1 MELFSLQFW
10 IGVGSI
16 ILMDLSLG
24 GDNAVVIAMASN
36 RLPHAER
43 KKAILIGTI
52 GAVGLRMVLTFFSVW
67 LLTIP
72 YLQVAGG
79 LLLIP
84 IAIHLIAP
92 GDENPHVKAADNL
105 WSAVKTIILADF
117 LMSIDNILSV
127 AGAANGDFLL
137 VVFGLMVSIPIIVMG
152 SQLIGKVLDKFPFLM
167 YAGAAMIGWTS
178 GTMFLHDKALGPV
191 ILSAAGDWITW
202 ALPGF
207 LAIFVCVVGY
217 MLEKRKSR
225 K

>member
-1 MELFSLQFW
+1 MEIFTLQFW
-10 IGVGSI
+10 LSVGAI

-36 RLPHAER
+36 RLPEKER

-52 GAVGLRMVLTFFSVW
+52 GAVGLRMALTAVAVW

-72 YLQVAGG
+72 YLQVLGG
-79 LLLIP
+79 ILLIP
-84 IAIHLIAP
+84 IAIHLLVP
-92 GDENPHVKAADNL
+92 GDEDPHIESSDNL
-105 WSAVKTIILADF
+105 WTAVKTIILADF

-152 SQLIGKVLDKFPFLM
+152 SQLIGKVLDRFPFLM

-178 GTMFLHDKALGPV
+178 GTMFLHDKVLGPV
-191 ILSAAGDWITW
+191 ITAAFGSWVETG
-202 ALPGF
+202 LPAF
-207 LAIFVCVVGY
+207 LALAVCVLGY
-217 MLEKRKSR
+217 LKSHRK
-225 K
+225 

>member
-1 MELFSLQFW
+1 MEIFTLQFW
-10 IGVGSI
+10 VSVGAI

-36 RLPHAER
+36 RLPQRER

-52 GAVGLRMVLTFFSVW
+52 GAVGLRMVLTFVAVW

-72 YLQVAGG
+72 YLQVLGG
-79 LLLIP
+79 ILLIP
-84 IAIHLIAP
+84 IAIHLLAP
-92 GDENPHVKAADNL
+92 GDENPHIKAADNL
-105 WSAVKTIILADF
+105 WTAVKTIILADF

-127 AGAANGDFLL
+127 AGAAHGDFLL

-152 SQLIGKVLDKFPFLM
+152 SQLIGKVLDRFPVLM

-191 ILSAAGDWITW
+191 IAAACGSWIDYV
-202 ALPGF
+202 LPGL
-207 LAIFVCVVGY
+207 LAIGVCVIGY
-217 MLEKRKSR
+217 LKSH
-225 K
+225 KK

>member
-36 RLPHAER
+36 RLPHADR

-52 GAVGLRMVLTFFSVW
+52 GAVGLRMVLTFFAVW

-167 YAGAAMIGWTS
+167 YAGAAMISWTS
-178 GTMFLHDKALGPV
+178 GTMFLHDKALGTV
-191 ILSAAGDWITW
+191 ILSAAGGWITW